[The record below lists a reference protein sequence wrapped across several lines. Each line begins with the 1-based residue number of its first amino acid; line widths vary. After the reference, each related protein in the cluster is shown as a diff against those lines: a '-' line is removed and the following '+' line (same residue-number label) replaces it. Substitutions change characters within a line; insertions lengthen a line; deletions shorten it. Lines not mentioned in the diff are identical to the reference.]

1 MASVETKLRQ
11 GLTHMSKYTCT
22 TCTLRKNMSLP
33 YHEPILTTILSLSSL
48 IITLNAS
55 RYLLDQWLYCGLL
68 GEIII
73 GYVWGLWL
81 DQSAQETIQSLGYLG
96 LILLV
101 FEGGLGISSSQVRST
116 VGMSAAIATIGLSLP
131 ISLSFLLLVFP
142 FTVTVEG
149 DINVVEYPQPLAAF
163 SAGAS
168 LCSTSL
174 GTTLAILSAA
184 GLQQTKVGTVLM
196 SAAMMD
202 DVVGLVMVKIIASLG
217 SSDDLAPWPIARP
230 VVASVVLLFVTIVV
244 TLWVLIPCWTA
255 LRLWFLHRG
264 NIAVFERKNSIE
276 VLFDWS
282 KDAVCG
288 FPHLGFVFATLILYS
303 FITVAAFV
311 DASTLFAAFL
321 AGCVIQTTW
330 IGDEQENSGTSPGAK
345 MYEKYYSSITNTIF
359 APFFFVCSL
368 QST

>member
-1 MASVETKLRQ
+1 MGT
-11 GLTHMSKYTCT
+11 
-22 TCTLRKNMSLP
+22 NMSLP
-33 YHEPILTTILSLSSL
+33 YHEPILTKILSLSSL

-55 RYLLDQWLYCGLL
+55 RYLLDHWLYCGLL

-73 GYVWGLWL
+73 GFVWGLWL
-81 DQSAQETIQSLGYLG
+81 DQSAQQTIQSLGYLG

-101 FEGGLGISSSQVRST
+101 FEGGLGISPSQVRST
-116 VGMSAAIATIGLSLP
+116 VGISAAVATIGLTLP

-149 DINVVEYPQPLAAF
+149 GDVVVEHPQPLAAF

-184 GLQQTKVGTVLM
+184 GLQGTKVGTVLM

-217 SSDDLAPWPIARP
+217 SNSDDLAPWPIARP
-230 VVASVVLLFVTIVV
+230 VVASVVLLFITIAA
-244 TLWVLIPCWTA
+244 TIWVLIPCSTP
-255 LRLWFLHRG
+255 LRLWFHHRG
-264 NIAVFERKNSIE
+264 NDTVSERRTSIE
-276 VLFDWS
+276 ALFDRL
-282 KDAVCG
+282 KDVVCG
-288 FPHLGFVFATLILYS
+288 FPHLSFVFATFILYA

-321 AGCVIQTTW
+321 AGCAVETTW
-330 IGDEQENSGTSPGAK
+330 IGDATENSVTSPGAK
-345 MYEKYYSSITNTIF
+345 MYEKYYSLITRTIL

-368 QST
+368 QCT

>member
-1 MASVETKLRQ
+1 
-11 GLTHMSKYTCT
+11 
-22 TCTLRKNMSLP
+22 MSLP

-48 IITLNAS
+48 IITLNIS
-55 RYLLDQWLYCGLL
+55 RYLLDRWLYCGLL

-73 GYVWGLWL
+73 GFIWGQWI
-81 DQSAQETIQSLGYLG
+81 DQAAQQTTQSFGYLG

-116 VGMSAAIATIGLSLP
+116 VGISAAIATIGLILP

-142 FTVTVEG
+142 FTVMVEG
-149 DINVVEYPQPLAAF
+149 DAVVDVVVMVEYPQPLAAF

-202 DVVGLVMVKIIASLG
+202 DVVGLVMVKIIVSLG
-217 SSDDLAPWPIARP
+217 SSDGLAPWPIARP

-244 TLWVLIPCWTA
+244 TLWVLIPCWTVV
-255 LRLWFLHRG
+255 RLWFHHRG
-264 NIAVFERKNSIE
+264 SNNVSERTSVE
-276 VLFDWS
+276 ALLDWS

-288 FPHLGFVFATLILYS
+288 FPHLGFVFATLILYAFVS
-303 FITVAAFV
+303 IAAFV

-321 AGCVIQTTW
+321 AGCVIKTTW
-330 IGDEQENSGTSPGAK
+330 IDDAQENSVTSPGAK
-345 MYEKYYSSITNTIF
+345 MYEKYYSSITSTIL
-359 APFFFVCSL
+359 APFFFVCSAMYL
-368 QST
+368 GKSP

>member
-1 MASVETKLRQ
+1 MESKLGQ
-11 GLTHMSKYTCT
+11 GLTHMHDMYPLTEP
-22 TCTLRKNMSLP
+22 LRKNMSLP

-149 DINVVEYPQPLAAF
+149 DIDVVEYPQPLAAF

-184 GLQQTKVGTVLM
+184 GLQQTIVGTVLM

-264 NIAVFERKNSIE
+264 NIAVSERKNSIE
-276 VLFDWS
+276 ALFDWS

-303 FITVAAFV
+303 FITIAAFV

-330 IGDEQENSGTSPGAK
+330 IGDEQENSVTSPGAK

>member
-1 MASVETKLRQ
+1 
-11 GLTHMSKYTCT
+11 
-22 TCTLRKNMSLP
+22 MSLS

-55 RYLLDQWLYCGLL
+55 RYLLDSWLYCGLL
-68 GEIII
+68 GEIIT
-73 GYVWGLWL
+73 GFVWGLWL
-81 DQSAQETIQSLGYLG
+81 DQGTQQAIQTVGYLG

-101 FEGGLGISSSQVRST
+101 FEGGLGLSSSQVRST
-116 VGMSAAIATIGLSLP
+116 MGMSAAIATIGLTLP

-142 FTVTVEG
+142 FTAVGGNAAV
-149 DINVVEYPQPLAAF
+149 DVDLVVAVVEYAQPLAAF

-217 SSDDLAPWPIARP
+217 SSDGLAPWPIACP
-230 VVASVVLLFVTIVV
+230 VVASVLLLFVTIVV
-244 TLWVLIPCWTA
+244 TLWILIPCWTA
-255 LRLWFLHRG
+255 VRLWFHHRG
-264 NIAVFERKNSIE
+264 NDNLSERNSSIE
-276 VLFDWS
+276 AWVDWL

-288 FPHLGFVFATLILYS
+288 FPHLGFVFATLILYA
-303 FITVAAFV
+303 FVTIAAFV

-321 AGCVIQTTW
+321 AGCVLKTTW
-330 IGDEQENSGTSPGAK
+330 IGDAQENSVASPGAK
-345 MYEKYYSSITNTIF
+345 MYEKYYSSVTTTIL

-368 QST
+368 